1 MQLSLETYSL
11 IVKYVA
17 DRENLASLC
26 RVSKAFQKV
35 AERKL
40 YNTVDL
46 RGYTRT
52 ASICRLLSN
61 RPRLAVLVDALSIH
75 LAEDESADSDES
87 MDPTPDDYWD
97 TIADALKETSKLR
110 HLNLYIDT
118 GDEASQAWVLDRCV
132 FQLRSFHCD
141 FTWDAHLSTFLNT
154 QSHLSDLYLVDFRSE
169 TSADTPLSSLHVHS
183 LPKLSTLE
191 CTFMEAAA
199 TLSPGRPISR
209 LKTCFSRSQILE
221 KREEMT
227 DLFAKLRNLRKP
239 LRTLDIADASYTP
252 DFSME
257 LLNTVV
263 NTFANLNHLRYL
275 GTLVL
280 PVGGRERV
288 AFYGTLMRLHKLQ
301 CIEVEVS
308 DWEPAPTNP
317 AALRALTLELRIYC
331 PSISRVVFVHDFDR
345 TVMKMSDN
353 YCVVDGDA
361 NAETLWRDI

>member
-11 IVKYVA
+11 IVNYVA
-17 DRENLASLC
+17 SRENLASLC
-26 RVSKAFQKV
+26 RVSKTFQKV

-40 YNTVDL
+40 YNTLDL

-52 ASICRLLSN
+52 ASMCRLLSSKE
-61 RPRLAVLVDALSIH
+61 RLAILVEALSIH
-75 LAEDESADSDES
+75 HTEDASTDSDGSVYPFPE
-87 MDPTPDDYWD
+87 DYWD
-97 TIADALKETSKLR
+97 TIADALRQASKLR
-110 HLNLYIDT
+110 HLNIYVDT
-118 GDEASQAWVLDRCV
+118 GDEATHSWVLDRCT

-154 QSHLSDLYLVDFRSE
+154 QFQLSDLYLVDFRSD
-169 TSADTPLSSLHVHS
+169 TPADTLLSPLHDRA

-199 TLSPGRPISR
+199 VLSPGRPVSR

-221 KREEMT
+221 KRDEMS
-227 DLFAKLRNLRKP
+227 DLFTKLRTSRKP
-239 LRTLDIADASYTP
+239 LRTLDIADSSYTQE
-252 DFSME
+252 FSTE
-257 LLNTVV
+257 LLNAVV
-263 NTFANLNHLRYL
+263 QTFANLNHLRYL

-280 PVGGRERV
+280 PVGGPERV

-308 DWEPAPTNP
+308 DWDPAPTNP

-331 PSISRVVFVHDFDR
+331 PSISRVVYVHDFDR
-345 TVMKMSDN
+345 TVMKMADN
-353 YCVVDGDA
+353 HCVVDVEA